1 MVRRPPTLPLSALAF
16 GRTLTALSLVVLGA
30 TGASAGEIV
39 KQVGRVT
46 FRVDTV
52 YAFPGGIVVV
62 RLGSRG
68 HLGSAWALLDGRR
81 VPFYA
86 DGAGPLALVP
96 VPVEAVPGPAT
107 LGIEIAGRRGE
118 QRIPIPI
125 EITPRAYPSRVVSLP
140 VTKRPLLARPEVDH
154 DGRRLLAWL
163 RTESRAAPG
172 PLAPPVRS
180 AAGNGFGELRSY
192 DDATAVES
200 RIDGLLGE
208 YHRGLEYAVPSGSEV
223 HAPATASVLFAGAL
237 VLPGRTVV
245 LDHGQGIV
253 SVLLHLSRIEA
264 REGDRVT
271 PGTLLGYSGESGLA
285 PEPMLEWRVYLHG
298 VAVDPVVLQQI
309 LG

>member
-1 MVRRPPTLPLSALAF
+1 MIRDLPALLLSGLAF
-16 GRTLTALSLVVLGA
+16 RRTLTAASLIALGA
-30 TGASAGEIV
+30 NGASAGEIV

-46 FRVDTV
+46 FRVETV
-52 YAFPGGIVVV
+52 YAFPGGVVVV

-68 HLGSAWALLDGRR
+68 RLGSAWALLDGRK
-81 VPFYA
+81 VPFYS
-86 DGAGPLALVP
+86 DGAGPHALVP

-118 QRIPIPI
+118 QRIPIPV
-125 EITPRAYPSRVVSLP
+125 EIAPRAYPSRAVALPEAKRSLL
-140 VTKRPLLARPEVDH
+140 TRPEVDH

-163 RTESRAAPG
+163 RTESHAAPG
-172 PLAPPVRS
+172 PLAAPVRL
-180 AAGNGFGELRSY
+180 AAGSGFGESRSY
-192 DDATAVES
+192 GDATAVES

-208 YHRGLEYAVPSGSEV
+208 YHRGLEYAVPAGGEV
-223 HAPATASVLFAGAL
+223 RAPATASVLFAGAL
-237 VLPGRTVV
+237 VLSGRTVV

-285 PEPMLEWRVYLHG
+285 PEPIVEWRVYLHG
-298 VAVDPVVLQQI
+298 VAVDPLVLQQI

>member
-1 MVRRPPTLPLSALAF
+1 MIRRPLALLVSPLSFL
-16 GRTLTALSLVVLGA
+16 RTLTALSLVALSA

-52 YAFPGGIVVV
+52 YAFPGGVVVV

-68 HLGSAWALLDGRR
+68 RLGSAWALLDGRR
-81 VPFYA
+81 VAFYSN
-86 DGAGPLALVP
+86 GAGPHALVP

-125 EITPRAYPSRVVSLP
+125 EIAPRAYPPRAVALP
-140 VTKRPLLARPEVDH
+140 ETKRSLLARPEVDH

-163 RTESRAAPG
+163 RTESHSAPG
-172 PLAPPVRS
+172 PLVAPVRS
-180 AAGNGFGELRSY
+180 AGGSGFGEPRSY
-192 DDATAVES
+192 GDTTPVES

-208 YHRGLEYAVPSGSEV
+208 YHRGVDYAVPAGSEV
-223 HAPATASVLFAGAL
+223 RSPAAASVLFAGAL
-237 VLPGRTVV
+237 VLSGRTVV

-253 SVLLHLSRIEA
+253 SILFHLSRIEA

-271 PGTLLGYSGESGLA
+271 PGTLLGYSGDSGLA
-285 PEPMLEWRVYLHG
+285 PEPMLQWRVYLHG
-298 VAVDPVVLQQI
+298 VAVDPLVLEQI